1 MHLNQVPPAAE
12 SRKSLTDH
20 QDASAQD
27 YLPILP
33 TDHVR
38 GRSDAPLTLFE
49 FGDYECPGC
58 RAAYFDILKLQTTF
72 GDRLQFAFRH
82 YPYAKIHPHAELAAQ
97 AAEAASAQGKFWE
110 MHELLFSD
118 QSRLK
123 LHDLLGRAETLALD
137 LKRFKAE
144 LNDEVYLEQIRA
156 DFRTG
161 VQNGVYSTPGIFIN
175 GIRVNGDADF
185 ESLRRD
191 LDQALEE
198 GSGTPSGTP

>member
-1 MHLNQVPPAAE
+1 MTN
-12 SRKSLTDH
+12 SDH
-20 QDASAQD
+20 ASAQD

-58 RAAYFDILKLQTTF
+58 RTAYFEIVRLEATF

-97 AAEAASAQGKFWE
+97 AAEAANAQGKFWE

-118 QSRLK
+118 NSRLK
-123 LHDLLGRAETLALD
+123 LRDLLGRAETLALD
-137 LKRFKAE
+137 LKRFEHE
-144 LNDEVYLEQIRA
+144 LSKEVYLEQVRA
-156 DFRTG
+156 DFRSG

-175 GIRVNGDADF
+175 GIRVNGETDF
-185 ESLRRD
+185 ESLKRSMEE
-191 LDQALEE
+191 ALEE
-198 GSGTPSGTP
+198 GSGALPGST

>member
-1 MHLNQVPPAAE
+1 
-12 SRKSLTDH
+12 LTDH

-118 QSRLK
+118 QSHLK